1 MQQLVNYA
9 MGVLRAEGYFKLGV
23 DYESINPTAW
33 GFWNKYFTA
42 YTYSL
47 TRRIVES
54 ASREDSRAEK
64 KVAK

>member
-1 MQQLVNYA
+1 MLK
-9 MGVLRAEGYFKLGV
+9 AEGYTRLGV

-33 GFWNKYFTA
+33 GFWNKYFEA

-54 ASREDSRAEK
+54 GCRA
-64 KVAK
+64 

>member
-1 MQQLVNYA
+1 MQQLVNHA
-9 MGVLRAEGYFKLGV
+9 MGVLRAEGYLKLGV

-42 YTYSL
+42 YIYSL
-47 TRRIVES
+47 TQQIVES
-54 ASREDSRAEK
+54 AYREDFRAGK